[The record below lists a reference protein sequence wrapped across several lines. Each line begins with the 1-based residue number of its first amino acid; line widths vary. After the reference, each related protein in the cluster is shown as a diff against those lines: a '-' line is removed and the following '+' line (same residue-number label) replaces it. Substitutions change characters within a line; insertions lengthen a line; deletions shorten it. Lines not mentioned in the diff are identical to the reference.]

1 MLELGKTAQHKPSG
15 SFAKLKEAAQSLR
28 RNNSRNNLRNQ
39 TLSQVIEE
47 DEHSFDDDPNQ
58 MTEAYKSFPTQQ
70 QARESYADLTTTFQ
84 KLEVNQH
91 KAEKSKTRRPPQAN
105 SSRALR
111 PSKNLR
117 HAASKPVY
125 RQRAFQSTPNLTSAP
140 RNIDDMMRDLT
151 VKPRAAL
158 PSLVISAHFVYT
170 NLSDKLAPST
180 SISIDDVPT
189 AQAFWDKAH
198 ASLGSLGARADMFQ
212 QPSVFLFTVVGVT
225 GTMQCEM
232 ANEKETN
239 EMYEDFL
246 GRCKNMAQWTQE
258 QEELVAKARK
268 RYVIGGGATDG
279 KKGVVAGEIYI
290 FFGELA

>member
-1 MLELGKTAQHKPSG
+1 MLELGKTAQQKPQG

-39 TLSQVIEE
+39 TLSQVIEG
-47 DEHSFDDDPNQ
+47 DEHSFDEELDQ

-70 QARESYADLTTTFQ
+70 QAQASYADLTETFQ

-91 KAEKSKTRRPPQAN
+91 KAEKPSIRRPPQAN
-105 SSRALR
+105 SSRVLR

-125 RQRAFQSTPNLTSAP
+125 RQRAFQSTPNLTNPP
-140 RNIDDMMRDLT
+140 REIDEMMCGLT
-151 VKPRAAL
+151 VTPKPA
-158 PSLVISAHFVYT
+158 PPDLVVSAHFVYT

-180 SISIDDVPT
+180 SMPIDDVPT
-189 AQAFWDKAH
+189 AQAFWDKAY
-198 ASLGSLGARADMFQ
+198 ASLGNLGARADVFQ
-212 QPSVFLFTVVGVT
+212 QPSVFLFTVAGVT

-246 GRCKNMAQWTQE
+246 ERCRNMAQWRQE
-258 QEELVAKARK
+258 KKELVAKARK
-268 RYVIGGGATDG
+268 TYVIGGGGTDE
-279 KKGVVAGEIYI
+279 KEVINAGEVYI